1 MFLLLNVH
9 VELSQ
14 SVHTKKKKQ
23 RAQNTF
29 ATIEVIMTWRFRWKL
44 LRVGL
49 KLIVLISSLRCKCLN
64 GLSDLVIILTFFFVK
79 LNLLKIPEEQEERHR
94 RRNPDEYIDKVK
106 VEGINIKDIKDDTNE
121 TLLNYDE
128 HGNFK

>member
-1 MFLLLNVH
+1 M
-9 VELSQ
+9 
-14 SVHTKKKKQ
+14 
-23 RAQNTF
+23 
-29 ATIEVIMTWRFRWKL
+29 
-44 LRVGL
+44 
-49 KLIVLISSLRCKCLN
+49 
-64 GLSDLVIILTFFFVK
+64 SDLVIILTFFFVK